1 MKGRTVT
8 NVVAVLLASL
18 GLLAAV
24 WGASGSLRAAVCAA
38 GVLLLVGAVAVV
50 LDVEGL
56 T

>member
-8 NVVAVLLASL
+8 NVVAVLLACL
-18 GLLAAV
+18 GLFALV
-24 WGASGSLRAAVCAA
+24 WGVSGSVRAAVGAA
-38 GVLLLVGAVAVV
+38 GVLLLVGAVTVV